1 VDERPPENK
10 ENDNLSLEEQMR
22 ERLVWLREE
31 HRRIDNEITALM
43 DTGVADVIKIK
54 RMKKIKLS
62 MKDQIAYLENQLT
75 PDIIAYSSRLNSRLA
90 SQEIRTFYARFVI
103 FVHRQIDVRFKQK
116 HSKFITANTRSDI
129 AISDIIFHSTRKGF
143 QNAVTS

>member
-75 PDIIAYSSRLNSRLA
+75 PDIIA
-90 SQEIRTFYARFVI
+90 
-103 FVHRQIDVRFKQK
+103 
-116 HSKFITANTRSDI
+116 
-129 AISDIIFHSTRKGF
+129 
-143 QNAVTS
+143 

>member
-1 VDERPPENK
+1 MDERPPENK

-75 PDIIAYSSRLNSRLA
+75 PDIIA
-90 SQEIRTFYARFVI
+90 
-103 FVHRQIDVRFKQK
+103 
-116 HSKFITANTRSDI
+116 
-129 AISDIIFHSTRKGF
+129 
-143 QNAVTS
+143 

>member
-1 VDERPPENK
+1 MDERPPENK
-10 ENDNLSLEEQMR
+10 ENDNLSFEEQMR

-75 PDIIAYSSRLNSRLA
+75 PDIIA
-90 SQEIRTFYARFVI
+90 
-103 FVHRQIDVRFKQK
+103 
-116 HSKFITANTRSDI
+116 
-129 AISDIIFHSTRKGF
+129 
-143 QNAVTS
+143 